1 MKSAIVAASI
11 MAAGWLAADWQEE
24 MVQKFNVNYDESK
37 IAPYVLPA
45 LLAGNDRRI
54 TTAADWFNLRRPEI
68 LNQLARGMYGRM
80 APLPDTTTY
89 ELLSQ
94 KEDALGGKAVRREV
108 RIHFAMHNG
117 RTHDVDVLVYYP
129 KHADGPVPVFMGL
142 NFKGNHA
149 ATPETDV
156 RITGQQYRSKPDL
169 SNDARASQTGRWQIE
184 QLIDRNYATVTACYQ
199 DFFPDEPDGW
209 ERSIYQLFG
218 DYAGKTGADETYTA
232 IGAWSWG
239 LSRLLDFAAAMPELD
254 CHRVIVHGHS
264 RLGKTSLWAGANDL
278 RFYGV
283 ITNDSG
289 CGGAALSKRRIGE
302 NVKAVTGQFPHWF
315 VKSFAQYSDNEDK
328 LPFDQHMLLAL
339 IAPRPLAVASATL
352 DTWADPKGEFLSAV
366 EASKVYA
373 LFGSPGLGI
382 TEMPAP
388 DVFVTGDISYHIRSG
403 KHDQTPQ
410 DWEHYLQI
418 FDRCCQTK

>member
-1 MKSAIVAASI
+1 MKLWFAALMTTAAAWLGAI
-11 MAAGWLAADWQEE
+11 DQQELIK
-24 MVQKFNVNYDESK
+24 MFDINYDESL
-37 IAPYVLPA
+37 IVPYTLPP
-45 LLAGNDRRI
+45 LLESNGQPV
-54 TTAADWFNLRRPEI
+54 TTAADWFNVRRLEI
-68 LNQLARGMYGRM
+68 LNQFTREMYGQM
-80 APLPDTTTY
+80 PPLPDATGY

-94 KEDALGGKAVRREV
+94 KDDALGGKAVRKEI

-117 RTHDVDVLVYYP
+117 RTHDVDVLVYSP
-129 KHADGPVPVFMGL
+129 KNVKGPIPVFMGL

-149 ATPETDV
+149 TTPETDV
-156 RITGQQYRSKPDL
+156 RITGQQYRSKPNL

-184 QLIDRNYATVTACYQ
+184 QLIDHNYATVTACYQ
-199 DFFPDEPDGW
+199 DFFPDEVDGW
-209 ERSIYQLFG
+209 SRSIYQLFG
-218 DYAGKTGADETYTA
+218 DYTGKTGADDNYTA

-239 LSRLLDFAAAMPELD
+239 LSRLLDLTATLPQLD
-254 CHRVIVHGHS
+254 SHRVIVHGHS

-283 ITNDSG
+283 ISNDSG
-289 CGGAALSKRRIGE
+289 CGGAALSKRVIGE
-302 NVKAVTGQFPHWF
+302 NIKAITGQFPHWF
-315 VKSFAQYSDNEDK
+315 VKSFDQYSANEAK

-366 EASKVYA
+366 EAGKVYA
-373 LFGSPGLGI
+373 LFGSPGLGV

-388 DVFVTGDISYHIRSG
+388 DVFVTNIISYHIRTG
-403 KHDQTPQ
+403 KHDQTPE

-418 FDRCCQTK
+418 FDRYCQNR

>member
-1 MKSAIVAASI
+1 MKSAIIAATLT
-11 MAAGWLAADWQEE
+11 AAGWLAADWQED
-24 MVQKFNVNYDESK
+24 MMQKFNINYDESK
-37 IAPYVLPA
+37 IAPYVLPP
-45 LLAGNDRRI
+45 LLESNGQKI

-68 LNQLARGMYGRM
+68 LNQFTREMYGPM
-80 APLPDTTTY
+80 PPVPDATSY

-94 KEDALGGKAVRREV
+94 KDDALGGKAVRKEI
-108 RIHFAMHNG
+108 RIRFAMSDG
-117 RTHDVDVLVYYP
+117 RTHDVDVLVYCP
-129 KHADGPVPVFMGL
+129 KNVKGPVPVFMGL

-149 ATPETDV
+149 TTPETDV

-169 SNDARASQTGRWQIE
+169 SDNARASQTGRWQIE

-199 DFFPDEPDGW
+199 DFFPDEANGW
-209 ERSIYQLFG
+209 DRSIYQLFG
-218 DYAGKTGADETYTA
+218 NYRNVSGAHDTYTA

-239 LSRLLDFAAAMPELD
+239 LSRLLDLTATMPELD
-254 CHRVIVHGHS
+254 RHRVIVHGHS
-264 RLGKTSLWAGANDL
+264 RLGKTSLWAAANDL

-302 NVKAVTGQFPHWF
+302 NVKAITGQFPHWF
-315 VKSFAQYSDNEDK
+315 VKSFARYSENEAE

-366 EASKVYA
+366 EAGKVYA

-388 DVFVTGDISYHIRSG
+388 NVYVTGDVSYHIRTG
-403 KHDQTPQ
+403 KHDQTPA
-410 DWEHYLQI
+410 DWDHYLQI
-418 FDRCCQTK
+418 FDRYCQTK